1 MRKIA
6 IVAVV
11 PLMLLAVLVFTSP
24 ASAASVEEV
33 VAACDKMD
41 AAKPGSCRYTTDDK
55 GLGGCTRN
63 GCFYC
68 PADGSRQCHADGTD
82 VDAGPAGRKRAGW
95 DIVDRDAHCCGRL
108 RVVRGVDGTCHE
120 GMSALRDCRRV
131 PGD

>member
-68 PADGSRQCHADGTD
+68 PADGSRQCHATRTTAKPPTSGKPEFVVKIGSIHLACNRQEEGWCKAD
-82 VDAGPAGRKRAGW
+82 VVQR
-95 DIVDRDAHCCGRL
+95 
-108 RVVRGVDGTCHE
+108 
-120 GMSALRDCRRV
+120 
-131 PGD
+131 

>member
-1 MRKIA
+1 MRRIA
-6 IVAVV
+6 NVAVV
-11 PLMLLAVLVFTSP
+11 PLMLLAVVVFSSP

-68 PADGSRQCHADGTD
+68 PADGSRQCHATRTTAKPPTSGKPEFVVKIGSIHLACNRQDEGWCKAD
-82 VDAGPAGRKRAGW
+82 VVQR
-95 DIVDRDAHCCGRL
+95 
-108 RVVRGVDGTCHE
+108 
-120 GMSALRDCRRV
+120 
-131 PGD
+131 

>member
-6 IVAVV
+6 IVAV
-11 PLMLLAVLVFTSP
+11 PLMLLAVVVFSSP

-68 PADGSRQCHADGTD
+68 PADGSRQCHATRTTAKPPTSGKPEFVVKIGSIHLACNRQDQGWCKAD
-82 VDAGPAGRKRAGW
+82 VVQR
-95 DIVDRDAHCCGRL
+95 
-108 RVVRGVDGTCHE
+108 
-120 GMSALRDCRRV
+120 
-131 PGD
+131 

>member
-1 MRKIA
+1 MRRIA

-11 PLMLLAVLVFTSP
+11 PLMLLAVVVFSS
-24 ASAASVEEV
+24 AAGAASVEEV

-68 PADGSRQCHADGTD
+68 PADGSRQCHATRTTAKPPTSGKPEFVVKIGSIHLACNRQDEGWCKAD
-82 VDAGPAGRKRAGW
+82 VVQR
-95 DIVDRDAHCCGRL
+95 
-108 RVVRGVDGTCHE
+108 
-120 GMSALRDCRRV
+120 
-131 PGD
+131 